1 MKKYLLLLCV
11 VLLAV
16 FSSAFAETE
25 TAAQTDTDDPFEFVH
40 KIFFPLMTPEEDI
53 IDAFES
59 YENENES
66 LQVFLEGDSIDGS
79 FYYLIY
85 NRKAPVQYMIQAYY
99 TFTPGYGLTWLS
111 HDFYVNSLD
120 DSVHKLIWSDVVKS
134 KMYSKEDISKE
145 LTEYFKDNGGGKKFS
160 GKEAL
165 TYPEDV
171 TDTEFRN
178 LILNQAFTKNE
189 NLSFYMDS
197 EKLPYDQIS
206 FFSVYDGNKEVR
218 RIWVD
223 ARLLTDSPK

>member
-53 IDAFES
+53 IDAFEP

-79 FYYLIY
+79 FYFLIY
-85 NRKAPVQYMIQAYY
+85 NRKAPVRYMVEAYY
-99 TFTPGYGLTWLS
+99 TFTPGYGLTKLS
-111 HDFYVNSLD
+111 HEFYIDSLD
-120 DSVHKLIWSDVVKS
+120 GSVPKIIWNDIVKS
-134 KMYSKEDISKE
+134 KLYSKDDISEK
-145 LTEYFKDNGGGKKFS
+145 LTEYYKENGGRKEFS
-160 GKEAL
+160 GKETL

-171 TDTEFRN
+171 VDADFRN
-178 LILNQAFTKNE
+178 LILSQTFAKNE
-189 NLSFYMDS
+189 NLSFFMDS
-197 EKLPYDQIS
+197 KKLPFDQ
-206 FFSVYDGNKEVR
+206 FSYLYVYDGDKGVREVDVVA
-218 RIWVD
+218 W
-223 ARLLTDSPK
+223 LLLNSPK